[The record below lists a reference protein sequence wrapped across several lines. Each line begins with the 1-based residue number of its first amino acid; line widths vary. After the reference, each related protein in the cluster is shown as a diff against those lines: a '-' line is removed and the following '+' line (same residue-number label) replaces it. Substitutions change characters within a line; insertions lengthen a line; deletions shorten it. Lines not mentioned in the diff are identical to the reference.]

1 MKILMHQVP
10 NWGLATVALG
20 HEMED
25 NNPYNLVL
33 GGMLN
38 FEMTSVK
45 RCETFL
51 RLATEVE
58 HQGGRAESI
67 LHDKAWIIKIRPTVV
82 AIEYE
87 FEDVG
92 DEWKAIFP
100 LKQVQRAVRGWMK
113 ILQMPDSP
121 ERRLIV
127 DLDSD

>member
-1 MKILMHQVP
+1 MHQAP
-10 NWGLATVALG
+10 GWGPESLAIG
-20 HEMED
+20 HEKEH

-33 GGMLN
+33 GGMLD
-38 FEMTSVK
+38 FEMKSVR

-51 RLATEVE
+51 QMAADVKR
-58 HQGGRAESI
+58 QGGTTESI
-67 LHDKAWIIKIRPTVV
+67 LHDKAWIIKIRPTEV

-87 FEDVG
+87 FDDQG

-100 LKQVQRAVRGWMK
+100 LEQVQRAVRGWMQF
-113 ILQMPDSP
+113 LQMPESP